1 MRRPRTDMFCAS
13 VDTIGAACYNCIE
26 VNMSF
31 FENVYEAV
39 QLIPRGKVATY
50 GQIARMIGA
59 PRSSRAV
66 GYALH
71 ANPRPGVIPCH
82 RVVNREGRLAPAF
95 AFGGPEI
102 QAQLLESEG
111 VEVDENFTVDL
122 DVYLWKTDA
131 GQY

>member
-1 MRRPRTDMFCAS
+1 
-13 VDTIGAACYNCIE
+13 
-26 VNMSF
+26 MSF

-111 VEVDENFTVDL
+111 VSVSADFVVDL
-122 DVYLWKTDA
+122 DAYLWKTDA

>member
-1 MRRPRTDMFCAS
+1 
-13 VDTIGAACYNCIE
+13 
-26 VNMSF
+26 MSF

-111 VEVDENFTVDL
+111 VEVGEDFVVDL
-122 DVYLWKTDA
+122 DAYLWKTDA

>member
-1 MRRPRTDMFCAS
+1 
-13 VDTIGAACYNCIE
+13 
-26 VNMSF
+26 MSF

-71 ANPRPGVIPCH
+71 VNPRPGVIPCH

-102 QAQLLESEG
+102 QARLLESEG
-111 VEVDENFTVDL
+111 VRVSADFTVDL
-122 DVYLWKTDA
+122 EKYLWQTSEQA
-131 GQY
+131 R

>member
-1 MRRPRTDMFCAS
+1 
-13 VDTIGAACYNCIE
+13 
-26 VNMSF
+26 MSF

-102 QAQLLESEG
+102 QARLLESEG
-111 VEVDENFTVDL
+111 VRVSADFVVDL
-122 DVYLWKTDA
+122 GKYLWQPSEQDR
-131 GQY
+131 

>member
-1 MRRPRTDMFCAS
+1 
-13 VDTIGAACYNCIE
+13 
-26 VNMSF
+26 MSF

-111 VEVDENFTVDL
+111 VEVGEDFIVDL
-122 DVYLWKTDA
+122 GKYLWQPS
-131 GQY
+131 GQDR

>member
-1 MRRPRTDMFCAS
+1 
-13 VDTIGAACYNCIE
+13 
-26 VNMSF
+26 MSF